1 MQIDLSMLKPLDY
14 PKVTYLKI
22 AKVLARYRTFLE
34 L

>member
-22 AKVLARYRTFLE
+22 ARYRTFLE